1 MLSPSQK
8 EKIKEMKENG
18 ISISKISK
26 ELHIARN
33 TVKKYLDE
41 ISMPKEESKE
51 NTEEE
56 SQKSENGATIK
67 DIERATRTAIAGQ
80 KEGKAVAE
88 AYMEFKDELDEE
100 MTKKLVALR
109 WKYDDYLKKHN
120 ISFGDFVEETLEKRM
135 IWEAIHYDQSA
146 PKFNFKEFLNGVL
159 IVKALDRL

>member
-109 WKYDDYLKKHN
+109 WKYD
-120 ISFGDFVEETLEKRM
+120 
-135 IWEAIHYDQSA
+135 
-146 PKFNFKEFLNGVL
+146 
-159 IVKALDRL
+159 